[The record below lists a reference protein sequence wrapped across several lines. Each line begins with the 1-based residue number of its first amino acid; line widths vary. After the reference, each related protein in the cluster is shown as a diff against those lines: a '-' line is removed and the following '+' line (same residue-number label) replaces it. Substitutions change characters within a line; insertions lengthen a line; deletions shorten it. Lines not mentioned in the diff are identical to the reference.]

1 MMNVCVIGAGYVGLT
16 TAAVLS
22 DLGHKVCCVDKNQE
36 KIERLNRGEVTVY
49 EPGLDEKID
58 RNRLADRLH
67 FSEKVSEKISEADIT
82 LIAVGTPPSPEGG
95 SDLTAIDEATDALAR
110 SIRNYTLILT
120 KSTVPPGTN
129 ERIEQALL
137 KKGLDHA
144 LFDLVSNPEFLREGT
159 AIEDTLHP
167 NKIVVGMK
175 NRGLVDTVKI
185 LYRGIDAPY
194 IMTTFEGAEMIKYA
208 SNAFLATKISFINE
222 LARICDAYNVDIG
235 DVAAG
240 LATDPRIGP
249 HFLSAG
255 LGYGGSC
262 LPKDVSALEYAA
274 LQKQVVPVLLD
285 AVKRINQSQI
295 DVYIKKLEHELLNLR
310 DRQITVWGLSFKPNT
325 DDTRSSAAIRLI
337 KRLSEKGCHVQA
349 YDPEASETETEVVR
363 IEDLYDS
370 LEGSDALVIA
380 TDWDQFKQADWAEV
394 KKRMKGN
401 VILDGRNCI
410 NAQVVRSHDLCYVG
424 VGRR

>member
-22 DLGHKVCCVDKNQE
+22 DLGHNVSCVDKIQE
-36 KIERLNRGEVTVY
+36 KIEKLNRGEVPVY
-49 EPGLDEKID
+49 ESGLGEKIAK
-58 RNRLADRLH
+58 NRQAGRLQ
-67 FSEKVSEKISEADIT
+67 FSEKVSEKISESNIV
-82 LIAVGTPPSPEGG
+82 LIVVGTPLSTEGAP
-95 SDLTAIDEATDALAR
+95 DLTAIDEVTDVLAR
-110 SIRNYTLILT
+110 SIHNYTLILT

-129 ERIEQALL
+129 ERIEQVLL
-137 KKGLDHA
+137 KKGLDRTR
-144 LFDLVSNPEFLREGT
+144 FDLASNPEFLREGT

-167 NKIVVGMK
+167 NKIVVGVK
-175 NRGLVDTVKI
+175 NSGVVDTVKT

-194 IMTTFEGAEMIKYA
+194 IITTFEGAEMIKYA

-235 DVAAG
+235 DVAVG
-240 LATDPRIGP
+240 LAADPRIGG
-249 HFLSAG
+249 HFLNAG

-274 LQKQVVPVLLD
+274 LKKRVVPVLID
-285 AVKRINQSQI
+285 AVKRINQSQV
-295 DVYIKKLEHELLNLR
+295 DVYVKKLEDELGSLR

-337 KRLSEKGCHVQA
+337 ERLSEKGGCVQA
-349 YDPEASETETEVVR
+349 YDPAASETATEATR

-380 TDWDQFKQADWAEV
+380 TEWDEFIQADWAEV
-394 KKRMKGN
+394 IKRMNGN
-401 VILDGRNCI
+401 VILDGRNCV
-410 NAQVVRSHDLCYVG
+410 NAQIVRAHGLRYAG